1 MRGFRLGY
9 LTREGFKN
17 IWVNRFLSVATILV
31 LVACLII
38 VGTGSLIFLNI
49 NSLLDLIEGQ
59 NVVMVYVED
68 EATDYETESLG
79 LQLQNMNNIKNVEF
93 VPREDAFENQKEQFG
108 DKAALLEGL
117 SPEILPDAYKVTVK
131 DLQQFDATVAEITV
145 KEIRKLESVLQVREN
160 SDLASKVE
168 TIRNAVSYISL
179 GIIAILFFVSMFI
192 VSNTIRITI
201 YNRRLE
207 ISIMKAVG
215 ATNSF
220 IRWPFLVEGML
231 LGIIS
236 AVVSLVLEY
245 VVYSVALIW
254 FADLMAT
261 LGGTPVEFL
270 DYIWFFLA
278 VFGFIGV
285 VIGTTGSLISLNKY
299 LKEHNNVVEND

>member
-1 MRGFRLGY
+1 MKGIRLGY

-59 NVVMVYVED
+59 NVVMVYVD
-68 EATDYETESLG
+68 DNATDYETESLG
-79 LQLQNMNNIKNVEF
+79 LQLEGMNNIKKVEF
-93 VPREDAFENQKEQFG
+93 VPREVAFENQKEQFG

-117 SPEILPDAYKVTVK
+117 SAEILPDAYKVVVEDLSMFDSTVSK
-131 DLQQFDATVAEITV
+131 IKNMDL
-145 KEIRKLESVLQVREN
+145 VLKVREN

-179 GIIAILFFVSMFI
+179 GIVAILFLVSMFI

-231 LGIIS
+231 LGVIS
-236 AVVSLVLEY
+236 AVVSLALLY
-245 VVYSVALIW
+245 LVYSIALIW
-254 FADLMAT
+254 FADLMST

>member
-17 IWVNRFLSVATILV
+17 IWVNRFLSVATVLV

-59 NVVMVYVED
+59 NVVMVYVRD

-79 LQLQNMNNIKNVEF
+79 LQLQDMNNIKNVEF

-117 SPEILPDAYKVTVK
+117 SAEILPDAYKVVVADLSMFDSTVN
-131 DLQQFDATVAEITV
+131 EI
-145 KEIRKLESVLQVREN
+145 KKLETVLKVREN

-168 TIRNAVSYISL
+168 MLRNAVSYISL
-179 GIIAILFFVSMFI
+179 GVIVILFLVSMFI

-220 IRWPFLVEGML
+220 IRWPFLVEGVL
-231 LGIIS
+231 LGLIS
-236 AVVSLVLEY
+236 AVVSLLLEY
-245 VVYSVALIW
+245 VVYSIALIW
-254 FADLMAT
+254 FADLMST

-278 VFGFIGV
+278 VFVFIGV
-285 VIGTTGSLISLNKY
+285 EIGTTGSLISLNKY

>member
-1 MRGFRLGY
+1 MKGIRLGY

-59 NVVMVYVED
+59 NVVMVYVQD

-79 LQLQNMNNIKNVEF
+79 LQLEGMTNIKKVEF
-93 VPREDAFENQKEQFG
+93 VPREVAFESQKEQFG

-117 SPEILPDAYKVTVK
+117 SAEILPDAYKVVVDDLSMFDNTVSK
-131 DLQQFDATVAEITV
+131 IRDLD
-145 KEIRKLESVLQVREN
+145 SVLQVREN

-179 GIIAILFFVSMFI
+179 GIVAILFLVSMFI

-231 LGIIS
+231 LGVIS
-236 AVVSLVLEY
+236 AVVSLALLY
-245 VVYSVALIW
+245 LVYSIALIW
-254 FADLMAT
+254 FADLMST

>member
-1 MRGFRLGY
+1 MKGFRLGY

-49 NSLLDLIEGQ
+49 NSLLDIIEGQ
-59 NVVMVYVED
+59 NIVMVYVED
-68 EATDYETESLG
+68 EATDHETESLG
-79 LQLQNMNNIKNVEF
+79 LQLQNMANIKNVEF
-93 VPREDAFENQKEQFG
+93 VPREDAFEKQKEQFG
-108 DKAALLEGL
+108 ENAALLDGL
-117 SPEILPDAYKVTVK
+117 SPEILPDAYKVTVD
-131 DLQQFDATVAEITV
+131 DLSLFDSTVDKI
-145 KEIRKLESVLQVREN
+145 KKLGAVLQVREN
-160 SDLASKVE
+160 SDLANKVE
-168 TIRNAVSYISL
+168 TVRNAVSYMSL

-236 AVVSLVLEY
+236 AVVSLALEY
-245 VVYSVALIW
+245 LVYSVALIW
-254 FADLMAT
+254 FSDIMAL
-261 LGGTPVEFL
+261 LGGKPVEFL

>member
-1 MRGFRLGY
+1 MKGMRLGY

-17 IWVNRFLSVATILV
+17 IWVNRFLSVATVLV

-59 NVVMVYVED
+59 NVVMVYVQD

-79 LQLQNMNNIKNVEF
+79 LQLEGMSNVKTVEF
-93 VPREDAFENQKEQFG
+93 VPREVAFENQKEQFG
-108 DKAALLEGL
+108 DKAALLDGL
-117 SPEILPDAYKVTVK
+117 SPEILPDAYKVVVDDLSLFDDTVGK
-131 DLQQFDATVAEITV
+131 IKNMDL
-145 KEIRKLESVLQVREN
+145 VLQVHEN
-160 SDLASKVE
+160 SELAGKVE

-179 GIIAILFFVSMFI
+179 GIVAILFFVSMFI

-236 AVVSLVLEY
+236 AVVSLALLY
-245 VVYSVALIW
+245 LVYSIALIW

>member
-79 LQLQNMNNIKNVEF
+79 LQLQNMNNVKNVEF

-117 SPEILPDAYKVTVK
+117 SAEILPDAYKVVVD
-131 DLQQFDATVAEITV
+131 DLSMFDSTV
-145 KEIRKLESVLQVREN
+145 KEIKKIESVLQVREN

-168 TIRNAVSYISL
+168 MLRNAVSYISL
-179 GIIAILFFVSMFI
+179 GVIVILFLVSMFI

-220 IRWPFLVEGML
+220 IRWPFLVEGVL
-231 LGIIS
+231 LGLIS
-236 AVVSLVLEY
+236 AVVSLLLEY
-245 VVYSVALIW
+245 VVYSIALIW
-254 FADLMAT
+254 FADLMST

-278 VFGFIGV
+278 VFVFIGV

>member
-1 MRGFRLGY
+1 MKGIRLGY

-59 NVVMVYVED
+59 NVVMVYVQD

-79 LQLQNMNNIKNVEF
+79 LQLEGMTNIKKVEF
-93 VPREDAFENQKEQFG
+93 VPREVAFESQKEQFG

-117 SPEILPDAYKVTVK
+117 SAEILPDAYKVVVDDLSMFDNTVSK
-131 DLQQFDATVAEITV
+131 IRDLD
-145 KEIRKLESVLQVREN
+145 SVLQVREN
-160 SDLASKVE
+160 SDLAGKVE

-179 GIIAILFFVSMFI
+179 GTVAILFLVSMFI

-231 LGIIS
+231 LGVIS
-236 AVVSLVLEY
+236 AVVSLALLY
-245 VVYSVALIW
+245 LVYSIALIW
-254 FADLMAT
+254 FADLMST

>member
-1 MRGFRLGY
+1 MKGLRLGY

-49 NSLLDLIEGQ
+49 TSLLDLIEGQ
-59 NVVMVYVED
+59 NVVMVYVKD
-68 EATDYETESLG
+68 ECTDYETESLG
-79 LQLQNMNNIKNVEF
+79 LQLEDLDNIRTVEF
-93 VPREDAFENQKEQFG
+93 VSREEAFENQKEQFG
-108 DKAALLEGL
+108 ENAELLTGL
-117 SPEILPDAYKVTVK
+117 SPEILPDAYKVTV
-131 DLQQFDATVAEITV
+131 DELEYFDNTV
-145 KEIRKLESVLQVREN
+145 KKIEGLPAVLQVREN
-160 SDLASKVE
+160 SDLANKVE
-168 TIRNAVSYISL
+168 TVRNAVSYISL
-179 GIIAILFFVSMFI
+179 GIIAVLFFVSMFI

-236 AVVSLVLEY
+236 AAISLALQY
-245 VVYSVALIW
+245 LVYSVALIW
-254 FADLMAT
+254 FEDIMAI
-261 LGGTPVEFL
+261 LGGVPVNFF
-270 DYIWFFLA
+270 DYIGFFLI
-278 VFGFIGV
+278 VFTFIGV

>member
-1 MRGFRLGY
+1 MKGIRLGY

-17 IWVNRFLSVATILV
+17 IWVNRFLSVATVLV

-59 NVVMVYVED
+59 NVVMVYVD
-68 EATDYETESLG
+68 DNATDYETESLG
-79 LQLQNMNNIKNVEF
+79 LQLEGMNNIKKVEF
-93 VPREDAFENQKEQFG
+93 VPREVAFENQKEQFG

-117 SPEILPDAYKVTVK
+117 SAEILPDAYKVVVEDLSMFDSTVSK
-131 DLQQFDATVAEITV
+131 IKGMDL
-145 KEIRKLESVLQVREN
+145 VLKVREN

-179 GIIAILFFVSMFI
+179 GIVAILFLVSMFI

-231 LGIIS
+231 LGVIS
-236 AVVSLVLEY
+236 AVVSLALLY
-245 VVYSVALIW
+245 LVYSIALIW
-254 FADLMAT
+254 FADLMST

-299 LKEHNNVVEND
+299 LKEHSNVVEND

>member
-1 MRGFRLGY
+1 MKGMRLGY

-59 NVVMVYVED
+59 NVVMVYVD
-68 EATDYETESLG
+68 DKATDYQTESLG
-79 LQLQNMNNIKNVEF
+79 LQLEGMNNIKKVEF
-93 VPREDAFENQKEQFG
+93 VPREVAFENQKEQFG

-117 SPEILPDAYKVTVK
+117 SPEILPDAYKVVVDDLSIFDSTVSKIK
-131 DLQQFDATVAEITV
+131 DMDL
-145 KEIRKLESVLQVREN
+145 VLQVREN
-160 SDLASKVE
+160 SDLAGKVE

-236 AVVSLVLEY
+236 AVISLALLY
-245 VVYSVALIW
+245 LVYSIALIW
-254 FADLMAT
+254 FADLMST
-261 LGGTPVEFL
+261 LGGTPVEL
-270 DYIWFFLA
+270 VDYIWFFLA

>member
-1 MRGFRLGY
+1 MKGIRLGY

-17 IWVNRFLSVATILV
+17 IWVNRFLSIATIVV

-59 NVVMVYVED
+59 NVVMVYVQD
-68 EATDYETESLG
+68 EATEYETESLG
-79 LQLQNMNNIKNVEF
+79 LQLEGMSNIRNVEF
-93 VPREDAFENQKEQFG
+93 VPREVAFENQKEQFG
-108 DKAALLEGL
+108 ENAALLDGL
-117 SPEILPDAYKVTVK
+117 SPEILPDAYKVTVD
-131 DLQQFDATVAEITV
+131 DLSMFDSTVSKI
-145 KEIRKLESVLQVREN
+145 KNLESVLQVREN

-179 GIIAILFFVSMFI
+179 GIVAILFFVSMFI

-236 AVVSLVLEY
+236 AVISLGLEY
-245 VVYSVALIW
+245 LVYSIALIW
-254 FADLMAT
+254 FADIMAI
-261 LGGTPVEFL
+261 LGGTPVEFF

>member
-79 LQLQNMNNIKNVEF
+79 LQLQNMSNIKNVEF

-117 SPEILPDAYKVTVK
+117 SPEILPDAYKVVVD
-131 DLQQFDATVAEITV
+131 DLSMFDSTV

-254 FADLMAT
+254 FADLMST